1 MEKITIMG
9 KGPKMLKASDGR
21 FVGVS
26 RPVTLDQFERGNSY
40 SVEIETV
47 QKDGRTYHNIVK
59 VETNGKV
66 ATPAPTAATK
76 SEAKEAPAS
85 TGSSY
90 KQRDFD
96 AEARGKTRCAMY
108 EAALQSPVV
117 ANLVL
122 TVNGLE
128 KALEVVKQA
137 ADAGFEYVFPKEE
150 N

>member
-1 MEKITIMG
+1 MEKVTIAG
-9 KGPKMLKASDGR
+9 KGPKMLKLSDER

-26 RPVTLDQFERGNSY
+26 RPVTLDHFERGGTY
-40 SVEIETV
+40 TVDIE
-47 QKDGRTYHNIVK
+47 Q
-59 VETNGKV
+59 NGKFFNITKV
-66 ATPAPTAATK
+66 HDVSIPAPVAAP
-76 SEAKEAPAS
+76 KEKDAPVAA

-90 KQRDFD
+90 KSRDFD

-137 ADAGFEYVFPKEE
+137 ADAGFDYVFPQEE
-150 N
+150 K